1 MFPDKL
7 MDSWYTFDI
16 SGFPRIIFTPSGELT
31 KCVNNK
37 IIHRAKLDIKPD
49 ECLLSA
55 LLLYKYIAINGK
67 AITMLSFAEIAAA
80 RRAPEI
86 LNLA

>member
-1 MFPDKL
+1 MACILQVTGLLLDGYPI
-7 MDSWYTFDI
+7 W
-16 SGFPRIIFTPSGELT
+16 
-31 KCVNNK
+31 VNNK
-37 IIHRAKLDIKPD
+37 IIPRAKLDIKPD